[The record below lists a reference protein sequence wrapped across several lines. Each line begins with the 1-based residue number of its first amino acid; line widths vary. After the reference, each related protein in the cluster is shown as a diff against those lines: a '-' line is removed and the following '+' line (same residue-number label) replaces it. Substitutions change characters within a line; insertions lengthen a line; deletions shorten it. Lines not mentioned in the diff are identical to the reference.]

1 MAVRP
6 DNKRLR
12 RILLG
17 ALGLIVGIGA
27 FVLIYVLAPLSDDPG
42 EVGRILG
49 TVGGAAGGIGLI
61 LLVWGLLTRPVDR

>member
-17 ALGLIVGIGA
+17 VLGLVVGIGA
-27 FVLIYVLAPLSDDPG
+27 FVLLFVLAPLSDDPR

-49 TVGGAAGGIGLI
+49 SIGGGAGGIGLI
-61 LLVWGLLTRPVDR
+61 LLIWGLFTRPVGR

>member
-1 MAVRP
+1 MAVRA

-17 ALGLIVGIGA
+17 VIGLVVGIGA
-27 FVLIYVLAPLSDDPG
+27 FVLLFVLAPGSNDPG

-49 TVGGAAGGIGLI
+49 SIGAVAGGLGL
-61 LLVWGLLTRPVDR
+61 LLVIWGLFTRPVKR